1 MTNLGRA
8 IRRIRKS
15 KGLTQTEVA
24 RRARVTSEYV
34 NQLESGARDNPTLVA
49 LERIA
54 WALRVEVKD
63 LLR

>member
-1 MTNLGRA
+1 VANIGRA

-15 KGLTQTEVA
+15 RGLTQTEVA

-34 NQLESGARDNPTLVA
+34 NQLERHKRRNPTLVV

-54 WALRVEVKD
+54 SALRVEVKD